1 MTVSEALEAIK
12 EVYNVG
18 FSKVSEELYEKAE
31 SWDKGSINSF
41 LVYDEESKVVSVIK
55 EETSTFTP
63 SFVYLFG
70 VSGSDK
76 LNLDEESI
84 FDDLMETDFE
94 EPFIKRLDLSEEQEA
109 GFRYLFKLFLFRVGT
124 KRKGLPETNWKDW
137 SGLDADACMIE
148 EWGICDLLNPAREIT
163 KEDLDSIS
171 DLKTLHYVVWQDN
184 LKDIK
189 NY

>member
-124 KRKGLPETNWKDW
+124 EREGLSEIKWKGWA
-137 SGLDADACMIE
+137 GLAHDANIVE
-148 EWGICDLLNPAREIT
+148 NWGIGSLLNPKREIT
-163 KEDLDSIS
+163 KDDLMRVYAI
-171 DLKTLHYVVWQDN
+171 WQDN

-189 NY
+189 NYES